1 MQFFNVI
8 HDTTETFK
16 TYNYSTNYDH
26 NDGSKCSIHHAP
38 LPLSIQNKCLRDGTN
53 HLNQYQILCSRWSMI
68 ANIGETCELFAF
80 PSSITMDES
89 AIYGVYKFSLPSF
102 PNGLRP
108 STVTFNRSNNT
119 LYALNAY
126 EPDSYFQ
133 SYNHRV
139 YKLDFLEQPL
149 HWKIARGLLCFNR
162 FVMRCN
168 LLIKCISMRFFNG
181 FRMDSDTK
189 NVLFCGPQALSDRDI
204 EQRAV
209 CWMEVNALPF

>member
-53 HLNQYQILCSRWSMI
+53 HLSQYQTLCSRWSMI

-149 HWKIARGLLCFNR
+149 HWKIARGLFCTVIFSLN
-162 FVMRCN
+162 V
-168 LLIKCISMRFFNG
+168 G
-181 FRMDSDTK
+181 FRMDSDSK